1 MLHIQTVK
9 GETFGLLT
17 RLMQDAA
24 LADFDLVGGTALAL
38 YLGHR
43 QSIDL
48 DLFAPGPFD
57 AEELRRH
64 LAGNYNFKSDFVG
77 KHTLMGY
84 IDDVKVDFIT
94 HAYPALDGPLVTD
107 EGIRLISI
115 RDIAAMKLSAIA
127 GNGTRL
133 KDFIDV
139 AFLSTRMSLSE
150 MLGDYKRKYADTTAM
165 SALRSLTYFADIDH
179 SMPIRVVAGSY
190 KWENIEKRLLD
201 MTDEP
206 HRIFQT
212 LPLEREI

>member
-9 GETFGLLT
+9 RETFGLLT

-24 LADFDLVGGTALAL
+24 LTDFTLVGGTALAL

-43 QSIDL
+43 ESLDL

-57 AEELRRH
+57 AEQLRRH
-64 LAGNYNFKSDFVG
+64 LAENYNFKSDFVG
-77 KHTLMGY
+77 RHTLMGY
-84 IDDVKVDFIT
+84 VDDVKVDFIT
-94 HAYPALDGPLVTD
+94 HAYPALGESLVTD
-107 EGIRLISI
+107 EGVRLISI

-150 MLGDYKRKYADTTAM
+150 MLSDYERKFADTTAM

-179 SMPIRVVAGSY
+179 SVPVHVVAGSY
-190 KWENIEKRLLD
+190 KWEKLEKRLLD
-201 MTDEP
+201 MTNEP

-212 LPLEREI
+212 LP